1 MMVVRTSLLS
11 WALAGALAL
20 APADKKAPTPEL
32 PLFPLGTAW
41 TTPLAAAPAAPPAID
56 ESQIYVPLET
66 GDLAALSIQS
76 GEARWQTRLPT
87 KHAPVA
93 AEGRVIAADEASL
106 EAVRAA
112 DGTALWKAPL
122 DSAPV
127 RGLQYRSGWVFV
139 FLVSNDLDAYAA
151 ETGQR
156 VWRVALN
163 APSTTPLVIEGDRV
177 FLGVAGQG
185 IVSLDVMSGERR
197 WQAPLDGDVTAI
209 GVRGDRLFAGT
220 KARRL
225 HAVDA
230 RSGRGRWQWRIGG
243 EVVGL
248 DVQPDEVVALMLDQS
263 MRAFKTGDGAQIWRE
278 PLNFRPFAGP
288 LRSGSDLV
296 IAGYGPAIRLY
307 ATSDGK
313 LRGNYGIPPAA
324 GVQGEATFEALM
336 AAPVIYDPP
345 GFVNDLL
352 ILVTQRGTVHA
363 AKRQLMPPLT
373 PVSVVPG
380 FPLPLPAA
388 PEPPAPAPPSLPA
401 PPG

>member
-1 MMVVRTSLLS
+1 MVVRASLLTCG
-11 WALAGALAL
+11 LAGALAL
-20 APADKKAPTPEL
+20 APVDKEAPTAEP
-32 PLFPLGTAW
+32 PLLPLGTAW
-41 TTPLAAAPAAPPAID
+41 TTPLAAAPAATPAID
-56 ESQIYVPLET
+56 ESQLYVPLET
-66 GDLAALSIQS
+66 GELAALSFQT

-87 KHAPVA
+87 RHAPVA
-93 AEGRVIAADEASL
+93 AEGRVIAADESSL

-112 DGTALWKAPL
+112 DGTALWKTPL
-122 DSAPV
+122 DAAPV
-127 RGLQYRSGWVFV
+127 RGLQYRAGWVFV
-139 FLVSNDLDAYAA
+139 FLASNHLEAYAA

-156 VWRVALN
+156 VWRIALN
-163 APSTTPLVIEGDRV
+163 AASTTPLVIEGDRL
-177 FLGVAGQG
+177 FLGVAGEG
-185 IVSLDVMSGERR
+185 VVALDVVSGERR
-197 WQAPLDGDVTAI
+197 WQVPLDGDVTAI

-248 DVQPDEVVALMLDQS
+248 DVQPEEVVALMLDQS
-263 MRAFKTGDGAQIWRE
+263 MRAFKTGDGAQTWRE
-278 PLNFRPFAGP
+278 PITYRPFAGP

-296 IAGYGPAIRLY
+296 VAGYGPSIRLY
-307 ATSDGK
+307 AASDGK

-324 GVQGEATFEALM
+324 GIQGDPTFEALV
-336 AAPVIYDPP
+336 AAPLIYDPP
-345 GFVNDLL
+345 GFVNDLV

-380 FPLPLPAA
+380 FRLPPPAA
-388 PEPPAPAPPSLPA
+388 PAPPESAQPSLPA